1 MSGQGSQ
8 RRRGLGALALLLASV
23 ALAACG
29 GDGEEATSTA
39 APAPGSGGLSV
50 EVRPESAAAGDT
62 VEAVVVNGTDEQFTY
77 GAGYE
82 LEVESGTGGT
92 WEPVK
97 LPIEPIPEIGYVAPP
112 GGTGPPVSVDLPK
125 DLEPGTH
132 RIVIRRNVPGV
143 GDLSGEL
150 EVIDAS

>member
-8 RRRGLGALALLLASV
+8 RRRGLGALALLLASLTLV
-23 ALAACG
+23 ACG
-29 GDGEEATSTA
+29 GDDDDATSTA
-39 APAPGSGGLSV
+39 APAPAPGGLSV
-50 EVRPESAAAGDT
+50 EVQPASASPGDT
-62 VEAVVVNGTDEQFTY
+62 VEAVVVNEGDEQFTY
-77 GAGYE
+77 GAAYE
-82 LEVESGTGGT
+82 LEAEAGGT

-132 RIVIRRNVPGV
+132 RVVIRRNVPG
-143 GDLSGEL
+143 
-150 EVIDAS
+150 